1 MASARTAGPT
11 TSAAATSVLVAY
23 AATSALEVVGEVGE
37 ARALIVVTKL
47 LLMPLLLAWL
57 LLVARRP
64 LQRPLRALALALVFA
79 WLGDLALL
87 GSGDAAFVAG
97 MVMFLVMQV
106 LYIRAFRLVP
116 GPGLVRAWPL
126 AVVPYALAW
135 AVLSAVMLWHSGAA
149 ALPGLVYGLALVA
162 MAVSALDLVIRVR
175 PQSAGWRVAAGAAAF
190 VISDGIL
197 ALVAF
202 AGVPASRWLSALVMV
217 TYVVAQAM
225 IVTGLTR
232 ALSSQESAQ
241 AV

>member
-1 MASARTAGPT
+1 MASASTAGPAT
-11 TSAAATSVLVAY
+11 PATAATLLVAY
-23 AATSALEVVGEVGE
+23 AATSALEVVGEVSE

-64 LQRPLRALALALVFA
+64 LQRPLRTLALALVFA

-87 GSGDAAFVAG
+87 GSGTTSFIVG
-97 MVMFLVMQV
+97 MAMFLTMQL

-135 AVLSAVMLWHSGAA
+135 VVLAGAMLWHSGAA

-190 VISDGIL
+190 VVSDGIL